1 MANLNVLSVL
11 GLSLLALFAC
21 VGSALCLRSCSR
33 MATKMRSWHSIAA
46 EQAEINDRLNK
57 TDALLK
63 RINARETMRERRGDD
78 PPAQTSG
85 LSLKDRLRIKA
96 GITAGKP
103 VRHDG

>member
-1 MANLNVLSVL
+1 MSVL
-11 GLSLLALFAC
+11 YALVPSLLALFAF
-21 VGSALCLRSCSR
+21 VGSAWCLRSCSR

-46 EQAEINDRLNK
+46 EQAEINDRLDK
-57 TDALLK
+57 TAALLK
-63 RINARETMRERRGDD
+63 KINARETMRERRADEL
-78 PPAQTSG
+78 PAQTSG